1 VQTDGAAAGT
11 FPADGME
18 LTRLLV
24 VRDIEVA
31 RDWYV
36 DVLGATL
43 EGEYGGTSLVLKIVG
58 SWLLVVTG
66 GGPTEDKPTVTFA
79 PPEDP
84 DRVSAELIFR
94 VPDCRAAYEEL
105 ASRGAS
111 FLHEPV
117 DNGYEVRAFF
127 RDPDGHLFEISS
139 LHS

>member
-1 VQTDGAAAGT
+1 MDGFPTD
-11 FPADGME
+11 DME

-24 VRDIEVA
+24 VGDIEVA
-31 RDWYV
+31 RRWYV

-43 EGEYGGTSLVLKIVG
+43 EGEYGGTSLVLKIAG
-58 SWLLVVTG
+58 AWLLVVTG
-66 GGPTEDKPTVTFA
+66 GDPTDDKPTVTFV

-94 VPDCRAAYEEL
+94 VPDCRAAYQEL
-105 ASRGAS
+105 VIRGAT

-139 LHS
+139 LHGDRG

>member
-1 VQTDGAAAGT
+1 MPAVFPTDE
-11 FPADGME
+11 ME

-24 VRDIEVA
+24 VRDIDVA
-31 RDWYV
+31 RDWYTQ
-36 DVLGATL
+36 VLGATL
-43 EGEYGGTSLVLKIVG
+43 HGEYGGTSNVLRIAG
-58 SWLLVVTG
+58 AWLLVVTG
-66 GGPTEDKPTVTFA
+66 GAPTEDKPTVTFA
-79 PPEDP
+79 APDDP

-94 VPDCRAAYEEL
+94 VPDCRAAYDEL
-105 ASRGAS
+105 VGRGAT

>member
-1 VQTDGAAAGT
+1 MNG
-11 FPADGME
+11 FPTEGME

-24 VRDIEVA
+24 VRDVEVS

-43 EGEYGGTSLVLKIVG
+43 EGEYGGTSLVLRIAEA
-58 SWLLVVTG
+58 WLLVVTG
-66 GGPTEDKPTVTFA
+66 GEPTEDKPTVTFV
-79 PPEDP
+79 PPDDP
-84 DRVSAELIFR
+84 DRVGAELIFR
-94 VPDCRAAYEEL
+94 VPDCRAAYETL
-105 ASRGAS
+105 VSRGAS

-139 LHS
+139 LHGERG

>member
-1 VQTDGAAAGT
+1 MDT
-11 FPADGME
+11 FPTEGME

-24 VRDIEVA
+24 VRDIEA
-31 RDWYV
+31 SRDWYTR
-36 DVLGATL
+36 VLGATL
-43 EGEYGGTSLVLKIVG
+43 EGEYGGTSLVLRIAG

-66 GGPTEDKPTVTFA
+66 GASTADKPTVTFE
-79 PPEDP
+79 PPGDP

-94 VPDCRAAYEEL
+94 VPDCRVAHETLVA
-105 ASRGAS
+105 RGAT

-139 LHS
+139 LHGT

>member
-1 VQTDGAAAGT
+1 VDGFRAE
-11 FPADGME
+11 DME

-24 VRDIEVA
+24 VRDLEVS

-43 EGEYGGTSLVLKIVG
+43 EGEYGGTSLVLKVAG
-58 SWLLVVTG
+58 AWLLVVTG
-66 GGPTEDKPTVTFA
+66 GEPTEDKPTVTFVS
-79 PPEDP
+79 PEDP

-94 VPDCRAAYEEL
+94 VPDCRAAYETL
-105 ASRGAS
+105 VGRGAS

-139 LHS
+139 LHGERG

>member
-1 VQTDGAAAGT
+1 MNG
-11 FPADGME
+11 FPTEGME

-24 VRDIEVA
+24 VRDVEVS

-43 EGEYGGTSLVLKIVG
+43 EGEYGGTSLVLKIAG
-58 SWLLVVTG
+58 AWLLVVTG
-66 GGPTEDKPTVTFA
+66 GEPTEDKPTVTFV

-84 DRVSAELIFR
+84 DRVGAELIFR
-94 VPDCRAAYEEL
+94 VPDCRAAYETL
-105 ASRGAS
+105 VSRGAS

-139 LHS
+139 LHGERG

>member
-1 VQTDGAAAGT
+1 VDG
-11 FPADGME
+11 FPTEDME

-24 VRDIEVA
+24 VRDIEVS

-43 EGEYGGTSLVLKIVG
+43 EGEYGGTSLVLEVAG
-58 SWLLVVTG
+58 AWLLVVTG
-66 GGPTEDKPTVTFA
+66 GEPTEDKPTVTFV

-84 DRVSAELIFR
+84 DRVSAELILR
-94 VPDCRAAYEEL
+94 VPDCRAAYETL
-105 ASRGAS
+105 VGRGAS

-139 LHS
+139 LHAERG

>member
-1 VQTDGAAAGT
+1 VNGFPTD
-11 FPADGME
+11 DME

-31 RDWYV
+31 RDWYTG
-36 DVLGATL
+36 VLRATPH
-43 EGEYGGTSLVLKIVG
+43 GEYGGTSLVLKIVG
-58 SWLLVVTG
+58 AWLLVVTG
-66 GGPTEDKPTVTFA
+66 GEPTEDKPTVTFV
-79 PPEDP
+79 PPDDP

-94 VPDCRAAYEEL
+94 VPDCRAAYETL
-105 ASRGAS
+105 VSRGAT

-139 LHS
+139 LHGTRG

>member
-1 VQTDGAAAGT
+1 MNG
-11 FPADGME
+11 FPTEGME

-24 VRDIEVA
+24 VRDVEVS

-43 EGEYGGTSLVLKIVG
+43 EGEYGGTSLVLKIAG
-58 SWLLVVTG
+58 AWLLVVTG
-66 GGPTEDKPTVTFA
+66 GEPTEDKPTVTFV
-79 PPEDP
+79 PPDDP
-84 DRVSAELIFR
+84 DRASAELIFR
-94 VPDCRAAYEEL
+94 VPDCRAAYETWV
-105 ASRGAS
+105 SRGAS

-139 LHS
+139 LHGERG